1 MKKGEESANVRGL
14 NLEET
19 QQGSTITPNISSDS
33 VQAPDTWYSPLLD
46 LVFGYK

>member
-19 QQGSTITPNISSDS
+19 QGSTITPNISSDS